1 MHTARRTLERLW
13 ILLACVYVAW
23 LVAWLV
29 FIDPTYL
36 ALNDDEL
43 LLTAALTVS
52 IVATLL
58 SAACTIYS
66 TWTK

>member
-1 MHTARRTLERLW
+1 MHMVRRTLERLG

-23 LVAWLV
+23 LL

-36 ALNDDEL
+36 ALNGDEPL
-43 LLTAALTVS
+43 LIAALAVS
-52 IVATLL
+52 TAATLL
-58 SAACTIYS
+58 GAACAVYS